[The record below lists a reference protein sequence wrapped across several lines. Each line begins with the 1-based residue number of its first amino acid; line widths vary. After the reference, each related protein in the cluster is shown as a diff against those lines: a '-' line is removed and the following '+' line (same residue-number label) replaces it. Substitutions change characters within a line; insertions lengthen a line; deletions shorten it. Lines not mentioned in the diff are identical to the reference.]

1 MELVL
6 SVKERIVFPGLL
18 KTQGKFEDMV
28 AREELIGKVK
38 FSVKETEELEI
49 KQLDNGSIT
58 WNQDKAQD
66 ITIEVSDLEVAF
78 IAKCLKELSEQEK
91 LPVDVV
97 SLWKKVIS

>member
-38 FSVKETEELEI
+38 FSVKEIEELEI
-49 KQLDNGSIT
+49 KQLDNGSIS
-58 WNQDKAQD
+58 WKEEKAQD
-66 ITIEVSDLEVAF
+66 ITIEVSDLELTF
-78 IAKCLKELSEQEK
+78 LTKCLKELSEQEK
-91 LPVDVV
+91 LPVDLIT
-97 SLWKKVIS
+97 LWKKVIS